1 MAGKKRAPVG
11 RGNYEVGYCRPP
23 VDTRWQKGQS
33 GNPGRQS
40 KSPPPPDPGPPL
52 GDPMK
57 DAVLKVMGETVSH
70 EVRPGKR
77 MRMPRAEA
85 LVRELASR
93 AEYDP
98 RAFKQI
104 TEMYAEAHR
113 MQTALRREIEQEEE
127 LRRQREVDEEMRR
140 EAAQL
145 RLEEEKRYMR
155 ALKREEKM
163 ARERAAAEAAQVAQ
177 AAELERLCL
186 AAKIEAARKT
196 VVGEG
201 GGAGVGETQA
211 DAVGAR
217 EAGGDDHT
225 YEDARLC
232 ETSDARPRARPAAPR
247 VPGDAPTVAVS
258 DGAGM
263 ETVPAEPT
271 GPVRRRHSREPMIP
285 AARPCAGHGYGIAGQ
300 ASPPPPRF
308 S

>member
-1 MAGKKRAPVG
+1 MAGKKRARVG
-11 RGNYEVGYCRPP
+11 RGDYEVGYGRPP
-23 VDTRWQKGQS
+23 VNTRWQKGQS
-33 GNPGRQS
+33 GNPRRQS

-104 TEMYAEAHR
+104 TEMHAEAHR
-113 MQTALRREIEQEEE
+113 MQTALRREMEREEE
-127 LRRQREVDEEMRR
+127 LRRQREIDEELRR

-145 RLEEEKRYMR
+145 RLEEEKRLR
-155 ALKREEKM
+155 RSLKREEKR
-163 ARERAAAEAAQVAQ
+163 ARERAATEAA
-177 AAELERLCL
+177 LE
-186 AAKIEAARKT
+186 T

-201 GGAGVGETQA
+201 GGACVGEAQA
-211 DAVGAR
+211 DAIGAR
-217 EAGGDDHT
+217 EAEGDGHT
-225 YEDARLC
+225 YEDARLY
-232 ETSDARPRARPAAPR
+232 ETSNARLAAKPAAR
-247 VPGDAPTVAVS
+247 CVREGAPTVGVS
-258 DGAGM
+258 DDVGV
-263 ETVPAEPT
+263 ETVPVQPT
-271 GPVRRRHSREPMIP
+271 GPVRRRNSREPLIP
-285 AARPCAGHGYGIAGQ
+285 PARPCAGHGYGIAGQ
-300 ASPPPPRF
+300 VSPAPPRF